1 MCVYIYNVSIYVYVY
16 KYIYIYVCIYIYIEL
31 ELFNT
36 SPKTPSKLNKHSGTK
51 GQRHQ
56 VQPCLV

>member
-1 MCVYIYNVSIYVYVY
+1 MYVCMYVCMY
-16 KYIYIYVCIYIYIEL
+16 LYIYIYIQL

-56 VQPCLV
+56 VQPCFV